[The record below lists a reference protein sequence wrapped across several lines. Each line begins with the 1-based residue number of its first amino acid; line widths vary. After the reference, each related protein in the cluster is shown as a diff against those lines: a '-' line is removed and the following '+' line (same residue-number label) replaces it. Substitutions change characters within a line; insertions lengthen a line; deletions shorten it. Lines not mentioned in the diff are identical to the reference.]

1 MNHVEVI
8 DHPILRRD
16 LTVLRRADTPYG
28 VFRSTLRDISSILA
42 YEVLRSLRTKTV
54 RISTPLEDT
63 DGYEIDENVI
73 VVPILRAGLGMIDGF
88 VHFLPEARIGHLGMY
103 RDERTHEPVDYY
115 SNIPPGIEAASIIVV
130 DPMLATGGSA
140 SGAIK
145 HLKKVGA
152 QRVIL
157 VTLVSA
163 PEGIACV
170 HANHPDVSIFT
181 AVVDR
186 ELDGN
191 AYIRPGLGDAGDRI
205 FGTS

>member
-1 MNHVEVI
+1 MNHVQVI

-42 YEVLRSLRTKTV
+42 YEVLRSLKTKSI
-54 RISTPLEDT
+54 RIETPLEST
-63 DGYEIDENVI
+63 EGFELDEDVI

-115 SNIPPGIEAASIIVV
+115 SNIPPGIEKATVIVV

-140 SGAIK
+140 CGAIK
-145 HLKKVGA
+145 HLKEVGA
-152 QRVIL
+152 GRIIL

-163 PEGIACV
+163 PEGIAGV
-170 HANHPDVSIFT
+170 HADHPDVAIYT

-186 ELDGN
+186 ELDEN

-205 FGTS
+205 FGTH

>member
-8 DHPILRRD
+8 DHPILKRD
-16 LTVLRRADTPYG
+16 LSVLRNAATPYG
-28 VFRSTLRDISSILA
+28 VFRNTLRDISSILA
-42 YEVLRSLRTKTV
+42 YEVLRSLRVKEV
-54 RISTPLEDT
+54 PVVTPLET
-63 DGYEIDENVI
+63 TMGHEVDENVI

-88 VHFLPEARIGHLGMY
+88 VQFLPSARVGHLGMY
-103 RDERTHEPVDYY
+103 RDETTHEPVDYY
-115 SNIPPGIEAASIIVV
+115 SNIPSGIEDATVIVV

-145 HLKKVGA
+145 HLKEVGA
-152 QRVIL
+152 RQIKL

-163 PEGIACV
+163 PEGIAFV
-170 HANHPDVSIFT
+170 HKHHPDVAIYT

-186 ELDGN
+186 ELDEN

-205 FGTS
+205 FGTN